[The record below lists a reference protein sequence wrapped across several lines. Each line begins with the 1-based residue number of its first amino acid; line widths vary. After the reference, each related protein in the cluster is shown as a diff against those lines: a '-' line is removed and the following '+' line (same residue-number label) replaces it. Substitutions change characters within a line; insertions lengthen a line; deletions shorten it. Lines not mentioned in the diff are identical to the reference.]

1 MNFIRF
7 NRPVP
12 SNPLA
17 SILDDFFSKG
27 LSELS
32 EISGQNF
39 SPNRPSVNIIETDEA
54 FEVKL
59 AAPGLKKEDFQ
70 IKIDK
75 DQLLVSV
82 APEETKETEEN
93 KEEAAEAGPKYRRR
107 EFDFGSFSRS
117 FHLHETI
124 DSEAIKA
131 TYTDG
136 VLTITLNKKEEAK
149 PEEPRLIAIS

>member
-17 SILDDFFSKG
+17 SVLDDFFSKG

-75 DQLLVSV
+75 DQLLVKVSQ
-82 APEETKETEEN
+82 EEATNETEEK
-93 KEEAAEAGPKYRRR
+93 KEEAGPKYRRR

-117 FHLHETI
+117 FHLPETI
-124 DSEAIKA
+124 DTEVIKA
-131 TYTDG
+131 AYTDG

-149 PEEPRLIAIS
+149 PQEPRLIAIS